1 MKRIEFCAAVLL
13 ALALAGAP
21 ATLAAPEG
29 AVTDAAA
36 SASATATAAAA
47 AVEVRVERTVRAL
60 TEPLGLTGDQGVRL
74 RPVLVRHQQAVQ
86 ELRER
91 WTASDAGE
99 AEARAGFRA
108 DLLELRA
115 GLRQELAGILTP
127 DQIDRFE
134 ELRRENRRRGAAALE
149 PE

>member
-1 MKRIEFCAAVLL
+1 MKRIEFCAAALL

-29 AVTDAAA
+29 AADDAA
-36 SASATATAAAA
+36 S

-108 DLLELRA
+108 ELLELRA